1 MEDIQN
7 YLKVLSDSLEQKKT
21 VLTQIL
27 EVTRRQEQIAMARA
41 AEFSEIEFSNTV
53 NEKEVLIA
61 RLNQLDDGFLSVYN
75 RIRQDVIDQGGLYD
89 PEIRRMQEQIK
100 ACVDI
105 GNEIQ
110 VLEERNQ
117 TKMALH
123 FSAKQEEY
131 KVKANMN
138 SVAKSY
144 HKSMSSVNFSD
155 PFFMDQKK

>member
-27 EVTRRQEQIAMARA
+27 EVTKRQEKIAA
-41 AEFSEIEFSNTV
+41 AQAEAFSELEFSNTV

-89 PEIRRMQEQIK
+89 SEIHRMQAQIK
-100 ACVDI
+100 VCVDI

-117 TKMALH
+117 AKMTSH

-138 SVAKSY
+138 SVAQSY
-144 HKSMSSVNFSD
+144 HKSMSGVKFSD

>member
-27 EVTRRQEQIAMARA
+27 EVTRRQERIAMAQA
-41 AEFSEIEFSNTV
+41 EEFSEIEFSNTV

-100 ACVDI
+100 VCVDI

-131 KVKANMN
+131 KARANMN

-144 HKSMSSVNFSD
+144 HQSMSGVNFSD